1 VVDLIWGT
9 HEDEVNLKVLISI
22 RVVWLSS
29 ERAHDDWVTYSK
41 VWVSFSWGSIEMRC
55 SQVMRLLPG
64 TNHLSRMLFLPLT
77 KIVLEEYRDH
87 KVQLRYC
94 RRESLQPRPLDT
106 CHCVSLR
113 KSVSSGCLNSAD
125 WMNRSCSVRPK
136 LLDFQGLDFE
146 AAFGLRMAY
155 SEGDIQVW
163 SPMSSSDNDYLLL
176 FISGLQWILVLIHL
190 KQWLLVLIHSHA
202 WHTVFFMHTCLAIHL
217 VYIIEK

>member
-1 VVDLIWGT
+1 MGELFLGINRDA
-9 HEDEVNLKVLISI
+9 VLAGYALAA
-22 RVVWLSS
+22 R
-29 ERAHDDWVTYSK
+29 HK
-41 VWVSFSWGSIEMRC
+41 PSF
-55 SQVMRLLPG
+55 
-64 TNHLSRMLFLPLT
+64 TDAFLPLT

-155 SEGDIQVW
+155 SEGDIQV
-163 SPMSSSDNDYLLL
+163 
-176 FISGLQWILVLIHL
+176 
-190 KQWLLVLIHSHA
+190 
-202 WHTVFFMHTCLAIHL
+202 
-217 VYIIEK
+217 